1 MLFYFH
7 TCELK
12 YKYTTDNMVSEFD
25 LINQYFKSTAINRDD
40 VLLGIGDDCA
50 LLSPPEGKVLAV
62 STDTLISGVHFPE
75 STSAQDIGYKSLAVN
90 LSDLAA
96 MGAEPAWV
104 SLAISLPKP
113 DESWLHQFMQ
123 GFNQLIDAYNICL
136 IGGDTTQGRLSITI
150 NITGF
155 VDAQNALRRSNAK
168 SGDYIYVTGDIGD
181 AGLGLKALLNKL
193 PQEHNLISCI
203 NRLNRPVPQIM
214 AGKIL
219 SQFAV
224 AAIDISDGLLADL
237 NHICQ
242 ASHVGAVLNIE
253 QLPVSNSLLK
263 YYKHKPDWLDVITA
277 GDDYELCFT
286 CSKSQSVEI
295 EALMSQHKIKLTR
308 IGKIVENKGVQC
320 MLNGKP
326 VDVDFKGYEH
336 F

>member
-1 MLFYFH
+1 
-7 TCELK
+7 
-12 YKYTTDNMVSEFD
+12 MVYH
-25 LINQYFKSTAINRDD
+25 LQRTAINRDD
-40 VLLGIGDDCA
+40 VVLGIGDDCA

-104 SLAISLPKP
+104 SLAISLPEP
-113 DESWLHQFMQ
+113 DESWLYQFML
-123 GFNQLIDAYNICL
+123 GFNQLVEQYNICL
-136 IGGDTTQGRLSITI
+136 TGGDTTQGSLSVTI

-155 VDAQNALRRSNAK
+155 VNAQKALRRSNAK
-168 SGDYIYVTGDIGD
+168 TGDYIYVTGDIGD
-181 AGLGLKALLNKL
+181 AGLGLKAILNNL
-193 PQEHNLISCI
+193 PEAHDLSYCI

-242 ASHVGAVLNIE
+242 ASRVGAVLNVE
-253 QLPVSNSLLK
+253 QLPVSDTLLA
-263 YYKHKPDWLDVITA
+263 YYKQKPDWLNVITA

-286 CSKSQSVEI
+286 CSKIQSVEV
-295 EALMSQHKIKLTR
+295 EALMQQHEIKLTR
-308 IGKIVENKGVQC
+308 IGEIVETKGVKC
-320 MLNGKP
+320 MLNGKL
-326 VDVDFKGYEH
+326 VDAGFKGYEH